1 MTTWRNNMN
10 FKKIAGLAVTTLALN
25 MAILGDV
32 NAASAD
38 VKCIRNASRSK
49 ISVNGAGL
57 GAGLYRARAQSGAG
71 VAWSKAFQRPV
82 RGEVE
87 FDFDSN
93 PADVRA
99 GATAIPRTFIVGN
112 AVNGRIYLYNTVTRT
127 YALRA
132 AITESCTAK

>member
-1 MTTWRNNMN
+1 MN

-32 NAASAD
+32 SAASVD

-49 ISVNGAGL
+49 ISVDGAGL

-71 VAWSKAFQRPV
+71 VAWSGDVQRPV

-93 PADVRA
+93 TEA
-99 GATAIPRTFIVGN
+99 GATRIGKAFIVGN
-112 AVNGRIYLYNTVTRT
+112 AVNGRIYRYFPSNPPATR

-132 AITESCTAK
+132 SITESCTAK